1 MIKIMDTYFP
11 GIIGG
16 ITKLHAEYYS
26 KNWDFDLYFES
37 KVATELSE
45 FLNRFDKTRDGIWT
59 AHVNDEFVGSII
71 LDGINSDGEGAR
83 LRWFILDPNY
93 QGRGIGNLLME
104 KAFLFCREKNYRRV
118 FLWTFAGLDA
128 ARYLY
133 EKFGFTICKEH
144 EDNQWG
150 KKVTEQMFEIFL

>member
-1 MIKIMDTYFP
+1 MIKILDTYFP
-11 GIIGG
+11 GVIGR

-26 KNWDFDLYFES
+26 MNWDFDLYFES

-45 FLNRFDKTRDGIWT
+45 FLNRFDKNRDGIWT

-71 LDGINSDGEGAR
+71 LDGINSDEEGAR
-83 LRWFILDPNY
+83 LRWFILNPNY
-93 QGRGIGNLLME
+93 QGRGLGNLLME
-104 KAFLFCREKNYRRV
+104 KSVLFCREKNYRRV

-128 ARYLY
+128 ARHLY

-144 EDNQWG
+144 EDDQWG
-150 KKVTEQMFEIFL
+150 KTVTEQMFELFL